1 MLGHAGSEGPKG
13 SIGAGMAT
21 GWARKASRAELP
33 DCPAVLGG
41 RQHGDPQLPR
51 KGIKTRR
58 GPGQKPEEH
67 LLKLHAKEETANN
80 QGK

>member
-41 RQHGDPQLPR
+41 GNMEIPNYLE
-51 KGIKTRR
+51 K
-58 GPGQKPEEH
+58 
-67 LLKLHAKEETANN
+67 A
-80 QGK
+80 